1 MKASVRGFLGEVWDI
16 TLKLN
21 WGSMKSSLQIAS
33 ECVAFPRKLKSEVNT
48 IHKTEI
54 LPQRSAA
61 ETSEVASSWD
71 HTWDFHMMITLDMG
85 LCICS
90 CFSQSHFYA
99 SFILAGC
106 RRFAELNLSPAT
118 SWKSFLLSPDQNG
131 SSSCETWNREGASL
145 VHTGVSHNF
154 PVLLSLVLIAGSAV
168 KHMWRAGTGIG
179 MSEMHMQQHLGG
191 SRGR

>member
-1 MKASVRGFLGEVWDI
+1 MKASVRGFLGELWDI

-90 CFSQSHFYA
+90 CFSQSHFLLCQFYFGRLQKVRWAESLTCNFLKILSTFTWPEWKFQLWNLEQGRSFPNAYWCKSQFSCSPQPCSHSWICSEAYVESRDRDRHVWDAHATA
-99 SFILAGC
+99 S
-106 RRFAELNLSPAT
+106 
-118 SWKSFLLSPDQNG
+118 
-131 SSSCETWNREGASL
+131 
-145 VHTGVSHNF
+145 
-154 PVLLSLVLIAGSAV
+154 
-168 KHMWRAGTGIG
+168 
-179 MSEMHMQQHLGG
+179 
-191 SRGR
+191 GR